1 MTQPQPT
8 RSTPEAAGLAS
19 GPASFDDVRRQTNVQ
34 GLKAAS
40 IVAFI
45 VVASFAAVEY
55 YVVPEHFALLQS
67 LRAVCLFVL
76 AVIAALAFRGQA
88 WTRRHVD
95 VLTIGAFLI
104 CGWYS
109 IALMSLHDGYES
121 TFFLTLVFSIVGVS
135 AVTLWPLSTALIY
148 MVLMIGSYLAPL
160 IAGWVDLKRPDVFL
174 IDASFLLGMAIISVV
189 AQQLRYRIEAREFT
203 TNQNLERTT
212 ATLESAYVRLK
223 ELDEQKSDFFAN
235 VSHELRTPLTL
246 SLGPLESLL
255 KMEHTAEEEQ
265 HLQALHRNQL
275 RLLRL
280 INQLLDVA
288 KVESG
293 KAQAE
298 YSKEDLV
305 EVVRELVGEVDDATR
320 AKGIRLDVIVP
331 SEPVWLYIDR
341 EKFEQL
347 LLNLL
352 SNAFKFTEKGGRIEV
367 SIMRGSASSQ
377 LAVRDTGTGI
387 PESKLH
393 TIFDRFTQA
402 DASETRQY
410 PGSGIGLALVQS
422 YVELHGG
429 TISVESELGV
439 GTTFTVSLRH
449 GKAHLP
455 ADQIRSSSRP
465 ASMTSVRPPQMV
477 DFEVDE
483 DDGPVP
489 ERAAQNER
497 ELERDAAER
506 HEDADWLPDSAD
518 TDGEK
523 PRVLVVDDTADMR
536 RYLVSLLR
544 DEYDVKTA
552 KNGAEGLVVTKAWD
566 PDLVV
571 SDVMMPLMSGSE
583 LCRAIKDGG
592 GRLSRT
598 PVMLVTART
607 EEQTKLRG
615 LDYGADDYLL
625 KPFLQEE
632 LLLRVR
638 NLVNKRRQERALFDA
653 HLMLRAQHQYVQS
666 DLELA
671 RDFQNALLPRLEMPA
686 PLTAHV
692 EFRPADV
699 VGGDFYHLTSLGPS
713 RVRLFLADMVDHG
726 VKAAVRAAAALPEYT
741 GLDHPNLDAAGVL
754 EGLNEAATSKYADL
768 AGSFLCLDIDAS
780 SRDQVSI
787 RYARAGEMP
796 FVIISGAGPME
807 PPAAAGFMVGL
818 FPNMSYQSR
827 ELTISPGTRLFLYSD
842 GLYTQTNGS
851 GETFRDVGGLAE
863 AWGMTKDTLNI
874 RAATETVIASLDRFR
889 GTTPQLDDV
898 TLIGIDIPGAR

>member
-1 MTQPQPT
+1 METHDDILDPT
-8 RSTPEAAGLAS
+8 SIEMEAFEEHRLEQNLA
-19 GPASFDDVRRQTNVQ
+19 A
-34 GLKAAS
+34 LKAG
-40 IVAFI
+40 IVITLLIQVPFTFYEWFAIADHFWTLQLLRIAFI
-45 VVASFAAVEY
+45 GTAIALGVAINSNVR
-55 YVVPEHFALLQS
+55 LQ
-67 LRAVCLFVL
+67 
-76 AVIAALAFRGQA
+76 
-88 WTRRHVD
+88 RHVD
-95 VLTIGAFLI
+95 SVTFVIFTICAAFIIAATFLDK
-104 CGWYS
+104 GYASPYS
-109 IALMSLHDGYES
+109 YALVMML
-121 TFFLTLVFSIVGVS
+121 VGVGF
-135 AVTLWPLSTALIY
+135 VTLWPWTLAVLFSLTVYGMYWIPILIGRGGIVDTRDFVGY
-148 MVLMIGSYLAPL
+148 QIFISGMIL
-160 IAGWVDLKRPDVFL
+160 I
-174 IDASFLLGMAIISVV
+174 IVV
-189 AQQLRYRIEAREFT
+189 SQQLRLR
-203 TNQNLERTT
+203 LERK
-212 ATLESAYVRLK
+212 AFRVMIQLEMAKTSLELTNDRLT

-255 KMEHTAEEEQ
+255 KLEHTAQEEE

-298 YSKEDLV
+298 YSKEDVV
-305 EVVRELVGEVDDATR
+305 EVVRELVGEIDEATR
-320 AKGIRLDVIVP
+320 AKGIRMDVIVP

-367 SIMRGSASSQ
+367 SVMRGTDRTQ
-377 LAVRDTGTGI
+377 VAVRDTGTGI

-402 DASETRQY
+402 DSSETRQY
-410 PGSGIGLALVQS
+410 PGTGIGLALVQS

-429 TISVESELGV
+429 TITVESQVGV
-439 GTTFTVSLRH
+439 GTAFTVSLRH
-449 GKAHLP
+449 GKAHLSD
-455 ADQIRSSSRP
+455 DQIRDSSRP
-465 ASMTSVRPPQMV
+465 ASMTSVRPPQLV

-483 DDGPVP
+483 EDGRTMDLAEEEVQD
-489 ERAAQNER
+489 RGG
-497 ELERDAAER
+497 AER
-506 HEDADWLPDSAD
+506 HEDADWPPESMDSEA
-518 TDGEK
+518 EK

-536 RYLVSLLR
+536 SYLVSLLR
-544 DEYDVKTA
+544 GEYEVKTA
-552 KNGAEGLVVTKAWD
+552 KNGAEGLVVAKAWD

-571 SDVMMPLMSGSE
+571 SDVMMPLMSGSD
-583 LCRAIKDGG
+583 LCRAIKTGG
-592 GRLSRT
+592 GRLART

-638 NLVNKRRQERALFDA
+638 NLVSKRRQERALFDA
-653 HLMLRAQHQYVQS
+653 HLTLKAQHQYVQS

-671 RDFQNALLPRLEMPA
+671 RDFQNGLLPSLEMPE
-686 PLTAHV
+686 PLAAHV

-699 VGGDFYHLTSLGPS
+699 VGGDFYHITPLGPG

-741 GLDHPNLDAAGVL
+741 GLDHLNLDASGVL
-754 EGLNEAATSKYADL
+754 ESLNEVATSKYADL
-768 AGSFLCLDIDAS
+768 AGSFLCLDIDAGS
-780 SRDQVSI
+780 GDHVSI

-796 FVIISGAGPME
+796 FVVMSGAGPIE

-851 GETFRDVGGLAE
+851 GTTFRDGGDLTE
-863 AWGMTKDTLNI
+863 TWGMTRDSLNI

-898 TLIGIDIPGAR
+898 TVIGIEIPGPR

>member
-1 MTQPQPT
+1 METRDAILDPT
-8 RSTPEAAGLAS
+8 SDEIEAFEEHRLEQNLVALKTGILITLFIQVPFMFYEWIAIADHFWTLQLLRIGFVGTAIALGVAINS
-19 GPASFDDVRRQTNVQ
+19 KVAVQ
-34 GLKAAS
+34 
-40 IVAFI
+40 
-45 VVASFAAVEY
+45 
-55 YVVPEHFALLQS
+55 
-67 LRAVCLFVL
+67 
-76 AVIAALAFRGQA
+76 
-88 WTRRHVD
+88 RHVD
-95 VLTIGAFLI
+95 SVTFGIFTICAAFIIAATFLDEGYASPYSYVLVMML
-104 CGWYS
+104 
-109 IALMSLHDGYES
+109 
-121 TFFLTLVFSIVGVS
+121 VGVGF
-135 AVTLWPLSTALIY
+135 VTLWPWTLAVLFSLTVYGMYWIPILIGMGGIVDTRDFVGY
-148 MVLMIGSYLAPL
+148 QLFISGMILV
-160 IAGWVDLKRPDVFL
+160 I
-174 IDASFLLGMAIISVV
+174 VV
-189 AQQLRYRIEAREFT
+189 SQQLRLR
-203 TNQNLERTT
+203 LERK
-212 ATLESAYVRLK
+212 AFHGMIQLEMAKTSLELTNERLK

-255 KMEHTAEEEQ
+255 KMEHTPEEEE

-293 KAQAE
+293 RAQAE
-298 YSKEDLV
+298 YSKEDV
-305 EVVRELVGEVDDATR
+305 VSVVRELAGEIDEATR
-320 AKGIRLDVIVP
+320 AKGIRMDVIVP

-367 SIMRGSASSQ
+367 SVMRGTDRTQ
-377 LAVRDTGTGI
+377 VAVRDTGTGI

-402 DASETRQY
+402 DSSETRQY
-410 PGSGIGLALVQS
+410 PGTGIGLALVQS

-429 TISVESELGV
+429 TIKVESQLGV
-439 GTTFTVSLRH
+439 GTTLTVSLRH
-449 GKAHLP
+449 GKAHLSD
-455 ADQIRSSSRP
+455 DQIRESSRP
-465 ASMTSVRPPQMV
+465 ASMTSVRPPQLV

-483 DDGPVP
+483 EDSPIMD
-489 ERAAQNER
+489 
-497 ELERDAAER
+497 LAAEEVQDRGGAKR
-506 HEDADWLPDSAD
+506 HEDADWPPESMDSEA
-518 TDGEK
+518 EK

-544 DEYDVKTA
+544 GEYEVKIA
-552 KNGAEGLVVTKAWD
+552 KNGAEGLLVAKAWD

-571 SDVMMPLMSGSE
+571 SDVMMPLMSGSD
-583 LCRAIKDGG
+583 LCRAIKTGG
-592 GRLSRT
+592 GRLART

-638 NLVNKRRQERALFDA
+638 NLVSKRRQERALFDA
-653 HLMLRAQHQYVQS
+653 HLTLKAQHQYVQS

-671 RDFQNALLPRLEMPA
+671 RDFQNGLLPRLEMPA

-699 VGGDFYHLTSLGPS
+699 VGGDFYHITPLGPG

-741 GLDHPNLDAAGVL
+741 GLDHPNLDASGVL
-754 EGLNEAATSKYADL
+754 ERLNEAATSKYADL
-768 AGSFLCLDIDAS
+768 AGSFLCLDLDAS
-780 SRDQVSI
+780 SGDQVSI

-796 FVIISGAGPME
+796 FVVMSGAGPIE

-827 ELTISPGTRLFLYSD
+827 ELTLSPGTRLFLYSD

-851 GETFRDVGGLAE
+851 GTTFRDGGGLTE
-863 AWGMTKDTLNI
+863 TWGMTRDSLNI

-889 GTTPQLDDV
+889 GATPQLDDV
-898 TLIGIDIPGAR
+898 TVIGIEIPGPR

>member
-1 MTQPQPT
+1 
-8 RSTPEAAGLAS
+8 
-19 GPASFDDVRRQTNVQ
+19 D
-34 GLKAAS
+34 
-40 IVAFI
+40 
-45 VVASFAAVEY
+45 
-55 YVVPEHFALLQS
+55 
-67 LRAVCLFVL
+67 
-76 AVIAALAFRGQA
+76 

-95 VLTIGAFLI
+95 ALTIGTFLI
-104 CGWYS
+104 LGWYS
-109 IALMSLHDGYES
+109 ITLMMLHDGYES

-135 AVTLWPLSTALIY
+135 AVTLWPLSTASIF
-148 MVLMIGSYLAPL
+148 MVLMIGSYVAPL
-160 IAGWVDLKRPDVFL
+160 VMGLVDLKRPNEFL
-174 IDASFLLGMAIISVV
+174 IQLSFLLGMAIISVV
-189 AQQLRYRIEAREFT
+189 AQQLRYRIEEREFN
-203 TNQNLERTT
+203 TNRNLERTT
-212 ATLESAYVRLK
+212 ATLENAYARLK

-255 KMEHTAEEEQ
+255 KREHSAEEEQ

-298 YSKEDLV
+298 YSKEDIV
-305 EVVRELVGEVDDATR
+305 EVVRELAAEVDDATR
-320 AKGIRLDVIVP
+320 AKGLRLDVIVP

-341 EKFEQL
+341 EKLEQV

-352 SNAFKFTEKGGRIEV
+352 SNAFKFTDQGGQIEV
-367 SIMRGSASSQ
+367 SVMRGRDSVQ
-377 LAVRDTGTGI
+377 IAVRDTGIGI

-402 DASETRQY
+402 DSSETRQY
-410 PGSGIGLALVQS
+410 PGTGIGLALVQS
-422 YVELHGG
+422 YVELHRG
-429 TISVESELGV
+429 TIRVESEPGV
-439 GTTFTVSLRH
+439 GTTFTLSLRR
-449 GKAHLP
+449 GKAHL
-455 ADQIRSSSRP
+455 ASDQIRQTSRP
-465 ASMTSVRPPQMV
+465 ATMTSVRPPQLV

-483 DDGPVP
+483 DAEHDGPAVGH
-489 ERAAQNER
+489 AAEDDPR
-497 ELERDAAER
+497 SARSAAER
-506 HEDADWLPDSAD
+506 QEEGEWLPDPID
-518 TDGEK
+518 PEGEA

-536 RYLVSLLR
+536 RYLLSLLR
-544 DEYDVKTA
+544 DDYEVQTA
-552 KNGAEGLVVTKAWD
+552 KNGREGLEVAKAWD
-566 PDLVV
+566 PDLVI

-583 LCRAIKDGG
+583 LCQAIKGSG

-638 NLVNKRRQERALFDA
+638 NLVTKRRQERALFDA
-653 HLMLRAQHQYVQS
+653 HLTLRAQHQYVQS

-671 RDFQNALLPRLEMPA
+671 RDFQNDLLPQLEMPA

-699 VGGDFYHLTSLGPS
+699 VGGDFYHLTSLGPGQ
-713 RVRLFLADMVDHG
+713 VRLFVADMVDHG

-741 GLDHPNLDAAGVL
+741 VLDHPNLDTAGVL
-754 EGLNEAATSKYADL
+754 ERLNEVATSKYADL
-768 AGSFLCLDIDAS
+768 AGSFLCVDLDAS
-780 SRDQVSI
+780 SPDQVSI

-796 FVIISGAGPME
+796 FVVISGAGPSE

-818 FPNMSYQSR
+818 FPKMRYQSR

-851 GETFRDVGGLAE
+851 GKTFRDEGGLTK
-863 AWGMTKDTLNI
+863 AWGMTRSCLDI
-874 RAATETVIASLDRFR
+874 RAATQTVIASLDRFR
-889 GTTPQLDDV
+889 GETPQLDDI
-898 TLIGIDIPGAR
+898 TLIGIEIPGPR

>member
-1 MTQPQPT
+1 MET
-8 RSTPEAAGLAS
+8 RDAIVELTSDEIEAFEEHRLEQNLIA
-19 GPASFDDVRRQTNVQ
+19 
-34 GLKAAS
+34 LKAGILITLFMQVPFIFYEWIA
-40 IVAFI
+40 IADHFWTLQLLRTAFI
-45 VVASFAAVEY
+45 GIAIGLGWAISSNVA
-55 YVVPEHFALLQS
+55 LQ
-67 LRAVCLFVL
+67 
-76 AVIAALAFRGQA
+76 
-88 WTRRHVD
+88 RHVD
-95 VLTIGAFLI
+95 LVTLVIFIICAAFIITAAFLDK
-104 CGWYS
+104 GYASPYS
-109 IALMSLHDGYES
+109 YV
-121 TFFLTLVFSIVGVS
+121 LVMMLVGVGF
-135 AVTLWPLSTALIY
+135 VTLWPWTLALLFSLTVYGMYWIPILIGVGGIEDARDFVGY
-148 MVLMIGSYLAPL
+148 QLFICGMIL
-160 IAGWVDLKRPDVFL
+160 V
-174 IDASFLLGMAIISVV
+174 IIVS
-189 AQQLRYRIEAREFT
+189 QQLRLR
-203 TNQNLERTT
+203 LERS
-212 ATLESAYVRLK
+212 AFHGRHQLEMAKTSLELTNERLK

-255 KMEHTAEEEQ
+255 KMEQTAEEEE

-298 YSKEDLV
+298 YSEEDVV
-305 EVVRELVGEVDDATR
+305 EVVRELAREVDDATR
-320 AKGIRLDVIVP
+320 AKGIRMDVIVP
-331 SEPVWLYIDR
+331 SDPVWLYIDR

-352 SNAFKFTEKGGRIEV
+352 SNAFKFTDRGGRIEV
-367 SIMRGSASSQ
+367 SVMRGNDRTQ
-377 LAVRDTGTGI
+377 VAVCDTGTGI

-402 DASETRQY
+402 DSSETRQY
-410 PGSGIGLALVQS
+410 PGTGIGLALVQS
-422 YVELHGG
+422 YVELHDG
-429 TISVESELGV
+429 TISVESQLGI

-455 ADQIRSSSRP
+455 ADQIRQSSRP
-465 ASMTSVRPPQMV
+465 ATMTSVRPPQLV

-483 DDGPVP
+483 EDGPIMEPAV
-489 ERAAQNER
+489 EDGRALDR
-497 ELERDAAER
+497 GVAE
-506 HEDADWLPDSAD
+506 HPTDADWLLEGIDSN
-518 TDGEK
+518 GEK

-536 RYLVSLLR
+536 RYLLSLLR

-552 KNGAEGLVVTKAWD
+552 KDGAEGLLVAKAWD

-571 SDVMMPLMSGSE
+571 SDVMMPLMSGSD
-583 LCRAIKDGG
+583 LCRAIKTGG

-638 NLVNKRRQERALFDA
+638 NLVSKRRQERALFDA
-653 HLMLRAQHQYVQS
+653 HLTLKAQHQYVQS

-671 RDFQNALLPRLEMPA
+671 RDFQNTLLPRLDMPA
-686 PLTAHV
+686 GLSAHV

-699 VGGDFYHLTSLGPS
+699 VGGDFYHLTLLGPG
-713 RVRLFLADMVDHG
+713 RVRLFVADMVDHG

-741 GLDHPNLDAAGVL
+741 GLDHLSLDAAGVL
-754 EGLNEAATSKYADL
+754 ERLNEVATSKYADL
-768 AGSFLCLDIDAS
+768 AGSFLCLDLDAS
-780 SRDQVSI
+780 SGDQVSI

-796 FVIISGAGPME
+796 FVVISGAGSME

-842 GLYTQTNGS
+842 GLYTQTNES
-851 GETFRDVGGLAE
+851 GETFRDAGGLTE
-863 AWGMTKDTLNI
+863 AWGMTRGSLNI
-874 RAATETVIASLDRFR
+874 RAATETVIASFDRFR
-889 GTTPQLDDV
+889 GTSPQLDDV
-898 TLIGIDIPGAR
+898 TLIGIEIPGPR

>member
-1 MTQPQPT
+1 MEIHDAILDLSSDEFHAFEEH
-8 RSTPEAAGLAS
+8 RLAQNLV
-19 GPASFDDVRRQTNVQ
+19 A
-34 GLKAAS
+34 LKAGILITLLIQVPFMFYEWIAIADHFWTLQILRGALVGTTIALGLTIS
-40 IVAFI
+40 SSVRLKRYVDLVTYGIFTLWAAFI
-45 VVASFAAVEY
+45 
-55 YVVPEHFALLQS
+55 
-67 LRAVCLFVL
+67 
-76 AVIAALAFRGQA
+76 IAA
-88 WTRRHVD
+88 
-95 VLTIGAFLI
+95 AFLDK
-104 CGWYS
+104 GYASPYS
-109 IALMSLHDGYES
+109 YV
-121 TFFLTLVFSIVGVS
+121 LVMMLVGVGF
-135 AVTLWPLSTALIY
+135 VTLWPWTLA
-148 MVLMIGSYLAPL
+148 VLFSLTVYGMYWLPILVGMGGIEDTRDFIGYQLFICGMIL
-160 IAGWVDLKRPDVFL
+160 V
-174 IDASFLLGMAIISVV
+174 IIVS
-189 AQQLRYRIEAREFT
+189 QQLRLR
-203 TNQNLERTT
+203 LERN
-212 ATLESAYVRLK
+212 AFHGKLQLEKAKASLELTNDRLK

-255 KMEHTAEEEQ
+255 KMEPTAEEEQ

-293 KAQAE
+293 RAQAE

-305 EVVRELVGEVDDATR
+305 AVVRELVREVGDATR
-320 AKGIRLDVIVP
+320 AKGVRLDVIVP
-331 SEPVWLYIDR
+331 SEPVWLYVDR
-341 EKFEQL
+341 EKLEQL

-367 SIMRGSASSQ
+367 SMMRGSDTTQ
-377 LAVRDTGTGI
+377 IAVRDTGAGI

-402 DASETRQY
+402 DSSETRQY
-410 PGSGIGLALVQS
+410 PGTGIGLALVQS
-422 YVELHGG
+422 YVELHRGS
-429 TISVESELGV
+429 IRVESKLGI

-455 ADQIRSSSRP
+455 ADQIRPSSRP
-465 ASMTSVRPPQMV
+465 ATVTSVRPPQLV
-477 DFEVDE
+477 DFEVHGEDGADTEGAVADE
-483 DDGPVP
+483 RKLDRVAT
-489 ERAAQNER
+489 ERP
-497 ELERDAAER
+497 AE
-506 HEDADWLPDSAD
+506 ADWLPGAIE
-518 TDGEK
+518 TNGAK
-523 PRVLVVDDTADMR
+523 PRVLVVDDNADMR

-699 VGGDFYHLTSLGPS
+699 VGGDFYHLTPLGPS

-741 GLDHPNLDAAGVL
+741 GLDHPNLDAGGVL
-754 EGLNEAATSKYADL
+754 ERLNEVATSKYADL
-768 AGSFLCLDIDAS
+768 AGSFLCMDLDAS
-780 SRDQVSI
+780 SRDHVRI

-796 FVIISGAGPME
+796 FVIMSGAGPVE
-807 PPAAAGFMVGL
+807 PPAASGFMVGL
-818 FPNMSYQSR
+818 FPNMSYQAR
-827 ELTISPGTRLFLYSD
+827 ELTISPGSRLFLYSD

-851 GETFRDVGGLAE
+851 GKTFRDLGGLAE
-863 AWGMTKDTLNI
+863 AWGMTKDTSNI
-874 RAATETVIASLDRFR
+874 RAATETVMASFDRFR
-889 GTTPQLDDV
+889 GTTLQFDDV
-898 TLIGIDIPGAR
+898 TLIGIEIPGAR

>member
-1 MTQPQPT
+1 M
-8 RSTPEAAGLAS
+8 E
-19 GPASFDDVRRQTNVQ
+19 VRDAILELSSDEIDAFEEHRLKQNLVA
-34 GLKAAS
+34 LKAGILITLLIQVPFMFYEWIA
-40 IVAFI
+40 IADHFWTLQLLRIAFI
-45 VVASFAAVEY
+45 GPSIALGLIINSNVA
-55 YVVPEHFALLQS
+55 LQ
-67 LRAVCLFVL
+67 
-76 AVIAALAFRGQA
+76 
-88 WTRRHVD
+88 RHVD
-95 VLTIGAFLI
+95 AVTYGIFTLCAAFIIVAAFLDK
-104 CGWYS
+104 GYASPYS
-109 IALMSLHDGYES
+109 YV
-121 TFFLTLVFSIVGVS
+121 LVMMLVGVGF
-135 AVTLWPLSTALIY
+135 VTLWPWTLAVSFSLTVYGMYWLPILVG
-148 MVLMIGSYLAPL
+148 MGGIEDTRDFIGYQLF
-160 IAGWVDLKRPDVFL
+160 ICGM
-174 IDASFLLGMAIISVV
+174 LLVIIVS
-189 AQQLRYRIEAREFT
+189 QQVRLR
-203 TNQNLERTT
+203 LERN
-212 ATLESAYVRLK
+212 AFHGKLQLEKAKASLELTNVRLK

-255 KMEHTAEEEQ
+255 KMEHTAQEEE

-305 EVVRELVGEVDDATR
+305 AVVRELVGEVGDATR
-320 AKGIRLDVIVP
+320 AKGIRMEVIVP

-352 SNAFKFTEKGGRIEV
+352 SNAFKFTDRGGRIEV
-367 SIMRGSASSQ
+367 SVMRGTDSSQ
-377 LAVRDTGTGI
+377 IAVRDTGTGI

-402 DASETRQY
+402 DSSETRQY
-410 PGSGIGLALVQS
+410 PGTGIGLALVQS
-422 YVELHGG
+422 YVELLGG
-429 TISVESELGV
+429 TIGVESQLGI

-449 GKAHLP
+449 GKAHLRE
-455 ADQIRSSSRP
+455 DQIRETSRP
-465 ASMTSVRPPQMV
+465 ASLTSVRPPQLI

-483 DDGPVP
+483 QDGPVL
-489 ERAAQNER
+489 ERAAEAAQEPQR
-497 ELERDAAER
+497 EAKEL
-506 HEDADWLPDSAD
+506 HEDADWLPDSID
-518 TDGEK
+518 SNGER

-544 DEYDVKTA
+544 DEYDLKTA
-552 KNGAEGLVVTKAWD
+552 MNGAEGLLVTKAWD

-571 SDVMMPLMSGSE
+571 SDVMMPLMSGSD
-583 LCRAIKDGG
+583 LCHAIKTGG

-638 NLVNKRRQERALFDA
+638 NLVAKRRQERALFDA
-653 HLMLRAQHQYVQS
+653 HLTLKAQHQYVQS

-671 RDFQNALLPRLEMPA
+671 RDFQNDLLPRLDMPA
-686 PLTAHV
+686 GLTAHV

-699 VGGDFYHLTSLGPS
+699 VGGDFYHLTPLGLG

-754 EGLNEAATSKYADL
+754 ERLNEVATSKYADL
-768 AGSFLCLDIDAS
+768 AGSFLCMDIDAS
-780 SRDQVSI
+780 SGDQVSI

-796 FVIISGAGPME
+796 FVVISGAGAVE
-807 PPAAAGFMVGL
+807 PPAAAGFMIGL

-851 GETFRDVGGLAE
+851 GKTFRDAGELTK
-863 AWGMTKDTLNI
+863 AWGMTRNCLDI
-874 RAATETVIASLDRFR
+874 RAATETVVASLDRFR
-889 GTTPQLDDV
+889 GETPQLDDV
-898 TLIGIDIPGAR
+898 TLIGIEIPGPR

>member
-1 MTQPQPT
+1 V
-8 RSTPEAAGLAS
+8 G
-19 GPASFDDVRRQTNVQ
+19 GIDDVLDFGGYQ
-34 GLKAAS
+34 
-40 IVAFI
+40 
-45 VVASFAAVEY
+45 
-55 YVVPEHFALLQS
+55 
-67 LRAVCLFVL
+67 LF
-76 AVIAALAFRGQA
+76 
-88 WTRRHVD
+88 
-95 VLTIGAFLI
+95 I
-104 CGWYS
+104 CGM
-109 IALMSLHDGYES
+109 I
-121 TFFLTLVFSIVGVS
+121 LVIIVS
-135 AVTLWPLSTALIY
+135 
-148 MVLMIGSYLAPL
+148 
-160 IAGWVDLKRPDVFL
+160 
-174 IDASFLLGMAIISVV
+174 
-189 AQQLRYRIEAREFT
+189 QQLRLR
-203 TNQNLERTT
+203 LERS
-212 ATLESAYVRLK
+212 AFHGRHQLEMAKTSLELTNERLK

-255 KMEHTAEEEQ
+255 KMEQTAEEEE

-298 YSKEDLV
+298 YSEEDVV
-305 EVVRELVGEVDDATR
+305 EVVRELAREVDDATR
-320 AKGIRLDVIVP
+320 AKGIRMDVIVP
-331 SEPVWLYIDR
+331 SDPVWLYIDR

-352 SNAFKFTEKGGRIEV
+352 SNAFKFTDRGGRIEV
-367 SIMRGSASSQ
+367 SVMRGNDRTQ
-377 LAVRDTGTGI
+377 VAVCDTGTGI

-402 DASETRQY
+402 DSSETRQY
-410 PGSGIGLALVQS
+410 PGTGIGLALVQS
-422 YVELHGG
+422 YVELHDG
-429 TISVESELGV
+429 TISVESQLGI

-455 ADQIRSSSRP
+455 ADQIRQSSRP
-465 ASMTSVRPPQMV
+465 ATMTSVRPPQLV

-483 DDGPVP
+483 EDGPIMEPAV
-489 ERAAQNER
+489 EDGRALDR
-497 ELERDAAER
+497 GVAE
-506 HEDADWLPDSAD
+506 HPTDADWLLEGIDSN
-518 TDGEK
+518 GEK

-536 RYLVSLLR
+536 RYLLSLLR

-552 KNGAEGLVVTKAWD
+552 KDGAEGLLVAKAWD

-571 SDVMMPLMSGSE
+571 SDVMMPLMSGSD
-583 LCRAIKDGG
+583 LCRAIKTGG

-638 NLVNKRRQERALFDA
+638 NLVSKRRQERALFDA
-653 HLMLRAQHQYVQS
+653 HLTLKAQHQYVQS

-671 RDFQNALLPRLEMPA
+671 RDFQNTLLPRLDMPA
-686 PLTAHV
+686 GLSAHV

-699 VGGDFYHLTSLGPS
+699 VGGDFYHLTLLGPG
-713 RVRLFLADMVDHG
+713 RVRLFVADMVDHG

-741 GLDHPNLDAAGVL
+741 GLDHLSLDAAGVL
-754 EGLNEAATSKYADL
+754 ERLNEVATSKYADL
-768 AGSFLCLDIDAS
+768 AGSFLCLDLDAS
-780 SRDQVSI
+780 SGDQVSI

-796 FVIISGAGPME
+796 FVVISGAGSME

-842 GLYTQTNGS
+842 GLYTQTNES
-851 GETFRDVGGLAE
+851 GETFRDAGGLTE
-863 AWGMTKDTLNI
+863 AWGMTRGSLNI
-874 RAATETVIASLDRFR
+874 RAATETVIASFDRFR
-889 GTTPQLDDV
+889 GTSPQLDDV
-898 TLIGIDIPGAR
+898 TLIGIEIPGPR

>member
-1 MTQPQPT
+1 MQ
-8 RSTPEAAGLAS
+8 STLEVETLAGERV
-19 GPASFDDVRRQTNVQ
+19 SFDDSRRQTNVQ

-45 VVASFAAVEY
+45 LLASFAPVEY
-55 YVVPEHFALLQS
+55 YVVPEHFPLLQG
-67 LRAVCLFVL
+67 LRAACLLVL
-76 AVIAALAFRGQA
+76 AMIAVVAFRGEA

-95 VLTIGAFLI
+95 VLTVGAFLI
-104 CGWYS
+104 VGWYS
-109 IALMSLHDGYES
+109 IVLMSLHDGYES
-121 TFFLTLVFSIVGVS
+121 PFFLTLVFSIVGVS
-135 AVTLWPLSTALIY
+135 AVTLWPLRTALIF
-148 MVLMIGSYLAPL
+148 MALMIGSYLTPL
-160 IAGWVDLKRPDVFL
+160 VAGWVELTHPDTFL
-174 IDASFLLGMAIISVV
+174 IQLSFLLGMAIIGVV
-189 AQQLRYRIEAREFT
+189 AQQLRYRIEQREFR
-203 TNQNLERTT
+203 TNQRLGRTK
-212 ATLESAYVRLK
+212 ATLENAYTRLK

-255 KMEHTAEEEQ
+255 KMEHRAEEQE
-265 HLQALHRNQL
+265 HLHALHRNQL

-293 KAQAE
+293 NAQAE
-298 YSKEDLV
+298 YSKEDVVL
-305 EVVRELVGEVDDATR
+305 VVRELVGEIEEATR

-331 SEPVWLYIDR
+331 SEPVCLYIDR

-352 SNAFKFTEKGGRIEV
+352 SNAFKFTETGGRIEV
-367 SIMRGSASSQ
+367 SLMRGTESSEI
-377 LAVRDTGTGI
+377 AVRDTGIGI

-402 DASETRQY
+402 DSSETRQY
-410 PGSGIGLALVQS
+410 PGTGIGLALVQS

-429 TISVESELGV
+429 TIGVESTVGV
-439 GTTFTVSLRH
+439 GTTFAVSLRH

-455 ADQIRSSSRP
+455 AEQIRSASRP
-465 ASMTSVRPPQMV
+465 VSMTSVRPPQLT
-477 DFEVDE
+477 DFDVDE
-483 DDGPVP
+483 GDEAVV
-489 ERAAQNER
+489 ERAPAGAPEPQRETTER
-497 ELERDAAER
+497 PEE
-506 HEDADWLPDSAD
+506 ADWLPDS
-518 TDGEK
+518 TESDGEE
-523 PRVLVVDDTADMR
+523 PRVLIVDDTADMR
-536 RYLVSLLR
+536 RYLLSLLR
-544 DEYDVKTA
+544 EEYDVKTA
-552 KNGAEGLVVTKAWD
+552 KNGAEGLALAKDWD
-566 PDLVV
+566 PDLVI

-583 LCRAIKDGG
+583 LCRAIKAGG

-638 NLVNKRRQERALFDA
+638 NLVSKRRQERALFDA
-653 HLMLRAQHQYVQS
+653 HLVLRAQHQYVQS

-671 RDFQNALLPRLEMPA
+671 RDFQNDLLPKLEMPA

-692 EFRPADV
+692 EFHPADL
-699 VGGDFYHLTSLGPS
+699 VGGDFYHITPLGPG

-741 GLDHPNLDAAGVL
+741 GLDHTALDAGGVL
-754 EGLNEAATSKYADL
+754 ESLNEVATSKYADL
-768 AGSFLCLDIDAS
+768 AGSFLCLDLDAS
-780 SRDQVSI
+780 REGHVSI

-796 FVIISGAGPME
+796 FVVISEAGPTE

-818 FPNMSYQSR
+818 FPNMSYRSR
-827 ELTISPGTRLFLYSD
+827 ALTLSPGTRLFLYSD

-851 GETFRDVGGLAE
+851 GRTFRDEGGLME
-863 AWGMTKDTLNI
+863 AWAMTRDCSTLQ
-874 RAATETVIASLDRFR
+874 AATESVMESLTRFR

-898 TLIGIDIPGAR
+898 TLIGIEIPGPR